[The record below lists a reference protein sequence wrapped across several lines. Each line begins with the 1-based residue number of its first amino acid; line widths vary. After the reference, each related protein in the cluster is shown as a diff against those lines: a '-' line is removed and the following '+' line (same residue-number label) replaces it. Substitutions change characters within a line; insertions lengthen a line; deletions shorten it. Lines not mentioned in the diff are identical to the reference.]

1 MKNSSPAFSDR
12 IGKERIT
19 AMHLVFNFGISFSK
33 SFKKKTCFAI
43 ASKSFIQFRMKQLI
57 RSKFYL

>member
-12 IGKERIT
+12 IGKEGIT
-19 AMHLVFNFGISFSK
+19 AKYLVFNFGISFSK
-33 SFKKKTCFAI
+33 SFKKKTYFGN
-43 ASKSFIQFRMKQLI
+43 ASKSFILFRMKQLN